1 MKKIADAVSQIIKK
15 KERER
20 NMKWDKGEG
29 IKWHEGVKQMH

>member
-15 KERER
+15 KER
-20 NMKWDKGEG
+20 DKGEG